1 MTTLRLSQI
10 MAKVPAAKV
19 KILNLS
25 FELQDTLGWVIL
37 EGELCV
43 EDDESESII
52 NINIPLQLSDK
63 EILELLNVVKVQRNL
78 RRRK

>member
-1 MTTLRLSQI
+1 MTTLKLSHI
-10 MAKVPAAKV
+10 MAKVPAAKI

-43 EDDESESII
+43 EGDDSESII
-52 NINIPLQLSDK
+52 NINIPLMLSDK
-63 EILELLNVVKVQRNL
+63 EILELLSITKVQRNI
-78 RRRK
+78 RRKK

>member
-1 MTTLRLSQI
+1 MTVLKLSQI

-19 KILNLS
+19 RIINLS

-43 EDDESESII
+43 GEEESETII
-52 NINIPLQLSDK
+52 SINIPLLLSDK
-63 EILELLNVVKVQRNL
+63 EILELLQVVKVQRNI

>member
-1 MTTLRLSQI
+1 MTTLKLSQI

-37 EGELCV
+37 EGGLCV
-43 EDDESESII
+43 DGDESESII
-52 NINIPLQLSDK
+52 NINIPLMLSDK
-63 EILELLNVVKVQRNL
+63 EILELLNVVKVQRNV

>member
-1 MTTLRLSQI
+1 MTTLKLSQV
-10 MAKVPAAKV
+10 MAKVPAAKI

-43 EDDESESII
+43 EGEESESII
-52 NINIPLQLSDK
+52 NINIPLMLSDK
-63 EILELLNVVKVQRNL
+63 EILELLSIAKVQRNM

>member
-1 MTTLRLSQI
+1 MTTLKLSQI

-43 EDDESESII
+43 GEDESESII
-52 NINIPLQLSDK
+52 SINIPLMLSDK
-63 EILELLNVVKVQRNL
+63 EILELLSVVKVQRNI